1 MADTS
6 ATSESL
12 SAPLELREG
21 QGGFAGTSGQ
31 VWRIGT
37 DGTYSV
43 ARFLNKDE
51 QPPHARGQL
60 RPGQLAALAA
70 ALRESQLASLPPN
83 LGIGSIVNPRTTEL
97 RYGAQR
103 IVMSQAPG
111 DVAASASASA
121 STGTGTGID
130 AAAQA
135 RFARLV
141 ARLKAE
147 LPPEAR

>member
-1 MADTS
+1 MPSAAD
-6 ATSESL
+6 SL
-12 SAPLELREG
+12 AAPLELREG

-37 DGTYSV
+37 DGRYTV

-51 QPPHARGQL
+51 QPPHLSGQL
-60 RPGQLAALAA
+60 QPDQIATLVA
-70 ALRESQLASLPPN
+70 ALREAQVASLPPS
-83 LGIGSIVNPRTTEL
+83 LGTGAVVNPRTTEL

-111 DVAASASASA
+111 DAAASA
-121 STGTGTGID
+121 STGLD
-130 AAAQA
+130 AADQA

-141 ARLKAE
+141 ARLKAG